1 MEDNTENIIN
11 NLCDKAEKVDCSRC
25 PLTVLAL
32 GIASVSLYIVIFLLI
47 VGGRGDLTSKLN
59 DMPFLFEVITSSLVL
74 FTAILAASWQAFPDL
89 SEQKLVGWLP
99 ALALFGFTMSF
110 ALNFALHPG
119 NLLEMSYGMQCAM
132 HLCLIAL
139 LPTILLYAV
148 LARGVFLHAGRA
160 SLHVGLA
167 AGMTA
172 YLAARLAESV
182 DDMLH
187 MLVWHILPLMAL
199 VLVLSLLHRW
209 LIRRK
214 KL

>member
-1 MEDNTENIIN
+1 MEDKTDSIIN
-11 NLCDKAEKVDCSRC
+11 SLCNEAKKVDCSRQ

-32 GIASVSLYIVIFLLI
+32 GIASVSLYIIIFLI
-47 VGGRGDLTSKLN
+47 VIGERGDLTSKIS
-59 DMPFLFEVITSSLVL
+59 DISFLLEIITSSLVV

-89 SEQKLVGWLP
+89 SEQKLVSWLP
-99 ALALFGFTMSF
+99 AIALFGFIMSF
-110 ALNFALHPG
+110 ALNYALHPG
-119 NLLEMSYGMQCAM
+119 KLLEMNYGIKCAM
-132 HLCLIAL
+132 HMCLIAL

-172 YLAARLAESV
+172 YLAARLAEPV

-187 MLVWHILPLMAL
+187 MLVWHILPLLAL
-199 VLVLSLLHRW
+199 VLALSLLHRW

>member
-1 MEDNTENIIN
+1 MEDNTNNIIN
-11 NLCDKAEKVDCSRC
+11 VLCDKAEKVDCSRC

-32 GIASVSLYIVIFLLI
+32 GIVSVSIYVIIFLI
-47 VGGRGDLTSKLN
+47 IAGEREDLTSKLSYI
-59 DMPFLFEVITSSLVL
+59 PFLLEVITSSLVV

-89 SEQKLVGWLP
+89 SEQKLVSWLP

-110 ALNFALHPG
+110 ALNYALHPG
-119 NLLEMSYGMQCAM
+119 SVLEMSYGMQCAM
-132 HLCLIAL
+132 HICLIAL
-139 LPTILLYAV
+139 LPTILLYGV

-172 YLAARLAESV
+172 YLAARLAEPV